1 MKLQKK
7 QGGFTLV
14 ELLVVIVVIGILA
27 AIVVP
32 KLSGAK
38 EAANQ
43 ASCKSNLRLI
53 QTGLAQY
60 YAKNDDKYPED
71 QEAFTAENLGINEKA
86 LKCPADGS
94 AYTYDVDGDGYTVTC
109 PNEKHNFT
117 VTEDGIE

>member
-1 MKLQKK
+1 MKLRKK

-32 KLSGAK
+32 RLSGAK

-60 YAKNDDKYPED
+60 YAKEDAYPASLD
-71 QEAFTAENLGINEKA
+71 AQELGINEKA
-86 LKCPADGS
+86 LKCPVTGTEYSYEEAEDG
-94 AYTYDVDGDGYTVTC
+94 GYTIECEEHALKV
-109 PNEKHNFT
+109 N
-117 VTEDGIE
+117 EDGFVETGD